1 MLGHK
6 SRVFK
11 LHPEVCLD
19 DLIPQ
24 DNFYCR
30 VEGRLDLDFVR
41 DLVCD
46 LYSDTG
52 RPSIDPV
59 VFFKLQ
65 LIAFLSAIQMET
77 LLH

>member
-11 LHPEVCLD
+11 PHTEVCLD

-24 DNFYCR
+24 DNFYR
-30 VEGRLDLDFVR
+30 QAEGCLDLDFVR
-41 DLVCD
+41 DMVCD
-46 LYSDTG
+46 LYSGIG

-59 VFFKLQ
+59 VFFKF
-65 LIAFLSAIQMET
+65 AGT
-77 LLH
+77 LVMT